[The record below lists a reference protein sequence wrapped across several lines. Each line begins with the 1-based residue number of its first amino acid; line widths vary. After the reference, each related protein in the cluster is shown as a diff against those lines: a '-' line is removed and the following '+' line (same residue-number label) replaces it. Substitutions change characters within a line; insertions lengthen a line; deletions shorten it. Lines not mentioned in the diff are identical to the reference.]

1 MTDSAANNRR
11 RKSIFFQ
18 LFINRSLCSD
28 ELSGEGEVMS
38 TRTTMVLAIAVLVG
52 CEQKAVRV
60 QEIVDSEPVKQAE
73 SAVEPEKGLDLQI
86 DLDLPAENVPET
98 AAAAETAVDPFYV
111 LERLR
116 ETTSRPEWG
125 IAQTPT
131 LWSTLTVD
139 FGLPFPE
146 DAADR
151 VWAKWTE
158 PKTALTIEANQQIKS
173 EIEQAVAE
181 AVKKQD
187 RVERTFEC
195 KGFEFFVVASA
206 VPDKDMSF
214 VRISFQGLQE

>member
-1 MTDSAANNRR
+1 
-11 RKSIFFQ
+11 
-18 LFINRSLCSD
+18 
-28 ELSGEGEVMS
+28 VS
-38 TRTTMVLAIAVLVG
+38 TRRTVFLLVMALAGCGQKAAPVQKIDSGKPVEKAVDTVEG
-52 CEQKAVRV
+52 CEK
-60 QEIVDSEPVKQAE
+60 
-73 SAVEPEKGLDLQI
+73 LDLQI
-86 DLDLPAENVPET
+86 DLDLPAENAPQT
-98 AAAAETAVDPFYV
+98 AATAETAVDAFYV

-116 ETTSRPEWG
+116 ETPSRPEWG

-131 LWSTLTVD
+131 LWSTLTVN

-158 PKTALTIEANQQIKS
+158 PKTALTIEANQQIRS

-214 VRISFQGLQE
+214 VRISFQGLQQ